1 MSYRSDLARFLAE
14 DFERLGAPLLQR
26 CSALDGHRLYLTGAT
41 GFFGKSLLA
50 LLALLYQ
57 RGVRFEV
64 TALSRDPQR
73 FLAQQPWCAK
83 QPWLSLR
90 AGDVREPWPGEGSH
104 DLLLHAA
111 TDTVASAHINKQDVL
126 DNLLASAR
134 QMVAFCERAGVRRML
149 LTGSGAQFGAI
160 PNEWAATGIP
170 DNAQIACDPTQPSSA
185 YGEGKRLTELLA
197 ALHSQRH
204 GTTIVYTRCFAFVG
218 PGLALD
224 GHFAIGNFIR
234 DALVGRPI
242 QLSSAGQALRSYLYS
257 ADLAV
262 WLLLALLEAS
272 PGTRMNIGSDEGIRI
287 QELAHRVQAILCRQG
302 GAVKLGRSQPCEE
315 RSCYF
320 PAVQQAKNLGLNV
333 WTPLQLAIRRTAFWE
348 CNKFSRKD
356 DFYGS
361 KFPSSMGG

>member
-1 MSYRSDLARFLAE
+1 MSHRSNLACFLAE
-14 DFERLGAPLLQR
+14 DFERLGDPLLQR

-149 LTGSGAQFGAI
+149 LTGSGAQFGVI

-185 YGEGKRLTELLA
+185 YGEGKRLTELMA

-204 GTTIVYTRCFAFVG
+204 GTAIVYTRCFAFVG

-234 DALVGRPI
+234 DALAGRPI

-262 WLLLALLEAS
+262 WLLLALLEAP

-287 QELAHRVQAILCRQG
+287 QELAHRVQTILCRQG
-302 GAVKLGRSQPCEE
+302 EAVKLGQDQPYEE
-315 RSCYF
+315 RNCYF

-348 CNKFSRKD
+348 CGNF
-356 DFYGS
+356 FQEG
-361 KFPSSMGG
+361 